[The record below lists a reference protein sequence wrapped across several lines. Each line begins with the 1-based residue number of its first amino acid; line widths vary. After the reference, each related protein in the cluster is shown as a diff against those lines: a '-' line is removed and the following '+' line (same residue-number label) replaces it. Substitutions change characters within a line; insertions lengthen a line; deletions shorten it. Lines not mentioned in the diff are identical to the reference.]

1 MTKAATVHVPRNT
14 MTWARERA
22 RVEIRAAAEKVEHS
36 EDDLRAWESGDADP
50 PVTALRTLA
59 KLYGLPLAAFLLSTP
74 KAEPDPPVDQRALAG
89 IVNATVTPE
98 LASALNRA
106 RGLQGL
112 ASELHEELDE
122 EPFIVV
128 AGNVEPEWLAAQ
140 ERATLGI
147 DVVDQLEWGDEG
159 EALRRWRLAVERR
172 GAYVLQMS
180 LAGTDVRAF
189 SLRADPPVIVLDRS
203 DWVRARI
210 FSLAHELGHVVVG
223 GAGICV
229 PGTSRATG
237 IEAWCNRFADAL
249 LVPSDALGR
258 DTDAARIARGATAD
272 SVTVRRIANRFKVSP
287 AVVWY
292 RLHQTRTID
301 DATFN
306 AGWDEWSVWRPNL
319 PEGGGGQTTAKNVI
333 RDYGIVFPELLL
345 KASRRG
351 VLNEADIAQYL
362 RVQPETIPSIEAEVA
377 SRLAT

>member
-1 MTKAATVHVPRNT
+1 

-22 RVEIRAAAEKVEHS
+22 RVDISVAAERVDRT
-36 EDDLRAWESGDADP
+36 EDELRAWERGEADP
-50 PVTALRTLA
+50 PLTALRELA
-59 KLYGLPLAAFLLSTP
+59 KLYGLPLSAFLLSTP
-74 KAEPDPPVDQRALAG
+74 KSEPDVPVDQRALAG
-89 IVNATVTPE
+89 IVNAVVTPE
-98 LASALNRA
+98 LARALNRA
-106 RGLQGL
+106 RGLQAL
-112 ASELHEELDE
+112 ATELHEELDE
-122 EPFIVV
+122 EPFIIS

-147 DVVDQLEWGDEG
+147 ELFEQLSWDDES
-159 EALRRWRLAVERR
+159 EALRQWRLAIERR
-172 GAYVLQMS
+172 GVYILQMS
-180 LAGTDVRAF
+180 LTGTDVRAF

-210 FSLAHELGHVVVG
+210 FSLAHELGHVVIG

-229 PGTSRATG
+229 PGATRATG

-249 LVPSDALGR
+249 LVPADALGA
-258 DTDAARIARGATAD
+258 DNDASRIARGAAAD
-272 SVTVRRIANRFKVSP
+272 SGTVRRIANRFKVSP

-292 RLHQTRTID
+292 RLHQTQAID

-319 PEGGGGQTTAKNVI
+319 PEGGGGQPTAKNVI
-333 RDYGIVFPELLL
+333 RDYGTVFPELLL

-351 VLNEADIAQYL
+351 LLNEADISQYL
-362 RVQPETIPSIEAEVA
+362 RVQPEAIPSIEAEVA